1 MKLDEVDKETAKL
14 IIMYCLA
21 AILPILL
28 MVTYH
33 YYDSATKC
41 KQTQV
46 LNNVRGLL
54 NTQLLNAVLEKVEL
68 RQSVFLDLLK
78 EQGIQKKFVCLQKDS
93 RQAEKCWKEFQFD
106 VQEEM
111 KLFDHAVD
119 QFAQVKPNNLFASDS
134 IYDQGLLKSNIY
146 QPNHMV
152 EFAYQQIRRYLVDQM
167 DKEDASLSQ
176 LDFEL
181 RWQLRQKLYQYTGLR
196 LGLVESVRSGNDS
209 QKICRVN
216 VEFQKGKTAK
226 LIYQPY
232 EKLESAGR
240 HGTRKEYVALLYLEG
255 QDGHHYKDSGEYI
268 VAAFNIK

>member
-78 EQGIQKKFVCLQKDS
+78 EQEIQKKFVCLQKDS

-255 QDGHHYKDSGEYI
+255 QDGHHYKDVGEYI